1 MQVILSKKD
10 FVILI
15 KYFIKNKAIFLFTA
29 SITEAIYK
37 DKIKIKDEESADLL
51 VELHILL
58 DSFNSEVIELVDLG
72 RRNNYIFIKIP
83 FITIDLTRD
92 IDVISYHNRLEMKTT
107 FFKISFDYY
116 SLERLRHQLN
126 ACNFHQLNDTGILK
140 PREFYYFDVKNEFK
154 VEIKKM
160 TVLGFDENIDYCLLV
175 NNIIENGFVLYYD
188 YLNLKL
194 YKIMLKKTINNRIE
208 SKGITVFPSS
218 RYPLPL
224 IRPLNLSL
232 STFTRFVKM
241 MLDNNYTPAYGYMIK
256 YVRDVALNL
265 KLKKLA
271 EVLI

>member
-1 MQVILSKKD
+1 MILSKKD

-37 DKIKIKDEESADLL
+37 DKIKIKDDESADLL
-51 VELHILL
+51 VELHTLL
-58 DSFNSEVIELVDLG
+58 DSFNREAIELIDLG
-72 RRNNYIFIKIP
+72 RRNNFIFIKIP

-92 IDVISYHNRLEMKTT
+92 IDVIISYYNRLEMKTT
-107 FFKISFDYY
+107 FFKMSFDYY
-116 SLERLRHQLN
+116 SLERLRHQLKV
-126 ACNFHQLNDTGILK
+126 CNLHQLNDTDILK

-154 VEIKKM
+154 VEIKKI

-175 NNIIENGFVLYYD
+175 NNIIENGFALYYD

-194 YKIMLKKTINNRIE
+194 YKIMLEKTINNGVKSE
-208 SKGITVFPSS
+208 GVTVFPLG
-218 RYPLPL
+218 RYPSPL
-224 IRPLNLSL
+224 TRPFNFSL
-232 STFTRFVKM
+232 STFIRFAKM
-241 MLDNNYTPAYGYMIK
+241 MLDDNYTPAYGYMIK
-256 YVRDVALNL
+256 YVRKVALNL